1 MDTNSKAPMDTNGNR
16 SPMMLTEPTLDA
28 VSAAIGKWFVDESFG
43 SNVERLAARGAMGG
57 ALFVIRLV
65 QPDDF
70 DRIVSDLGISA
81 GVADELIAAV
91 AGDLHTDTDLD
102 THEPATIDIDPT

>member
-1 MDTNSKAPMDTNGNR
+1 MDTNGNR
-16 SPMMLTEPTLDA
+16 SPMILTEPTLHA

-43 SNVERLAARGAMGG
+43 STAEKVTARGAMGG

-81 GVADELIAAV
+81 AVADDLIAAV
-91 AGDLHTDTDLD
+91 AGDLHTDT
-102 THEPATIDIDPT
+102 HQPATIDIDPT

>member
-1 MDTNSKAPMDTNGNR
+1 MDTNGNR
-16 SPMMLTEPTLDA
+16 SPMMLSEPTLHA

-65 QPDDF
+65 QPEDF
-70 DRIVSDLGISA
+70 DRIDALLASGLSMRKVAAELGLSYSTLRRA
-81 GVADELIAAV
+81 LLARG
-91 AGDLHTDTDLD
+91 
-102 THEPATIDIDPT
+102 